1 MRRPFIVYVKFFF
14 FEPFAKLIRVM
25 PYPPMRVLLLK
36 ILGAKIPFSSHV
48 YDTFFFGMEFGG
60 FYNLNVGKLA
70 HIGRDCLI
78 DLNDR
83 IVLEDN
89 VVLSPRVTLLT
100 HQSPGITSP
109 MLKYYP
115 EVRKP
120 VLIQEGAWV
129 GANTTIL
136 PGVTIG
142 TMSVI
147 AAGSVVM
154 SDVEPYC
161 MYAGA
166 PAVKKK
172 EMKK

>member
-1 MRRPFIVYVKFFF
+1 MRRPLLVYVKFFV
-14 FEPFAKLIRVM
+14 FEPLAQLIRVM
-25 PYPPMRVLLLK
+25 PYPPLRVLLLK
-36 ILGAKIPFSSHV
+36 LLGAKIPFSSHV
-48 YDTFFFGMEFGG
+48 YHTFFFGMEFGG
-60 FYNLNVGKLA
+60 FYNLNVGRQV

-83 IVLEDN
+83 IVLEDYA
-89 VVLSPRVTLLT
+89 VLSPRVTLLT

-109 MLKYYP
+109 MLTYYP
-115 EVRKP
+115 EIRKP
-120 VLIQEGAWV
+120 VLIQEGAWI

-142 TMSVI
+142 KMSVV
-147 AAGSVVM
+147 AAGSVVT

-166 PAVKKK
+166 PATKKK
-172 EMKK
+172 EIKK